1 MPQLW
6 LTYAELADEL
16 SCTPDEA
23 RSTAAARGWDPKP
36 SQDGCARVSLPPDMI
51 RTYIV
56 GAARRYAAI
65 DKQAE
70 TMSDALRTALL
81 KLSDQLKKGEGLRKA
96 S

>member
-23 RSTAAARGWDPKP
+23 RSSAALRGWNLKQSP
-36 SQDGCARVSLPPDMI
+36 DGHARVSLPADMI

-56 GAARRYAAI
+56 ETARRYAAL
-65 DKQAE
+65 DRQAD
-70 TMSDALRTALL
+70 TMSDALRGALL
-81 KLSDQLKKGEGLRKA
+81 RISHQRQHGEGLREA